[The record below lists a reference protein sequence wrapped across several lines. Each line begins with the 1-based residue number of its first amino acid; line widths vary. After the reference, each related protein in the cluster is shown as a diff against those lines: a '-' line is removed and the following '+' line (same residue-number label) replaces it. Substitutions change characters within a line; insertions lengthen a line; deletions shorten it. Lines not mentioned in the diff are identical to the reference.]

1 MNPGSK
7 GRPALHREMSA
18 EQWRE
23 TFSEAYTNLARRMIS
38 GPPSAIDAYALEN
51 PGEFFAVFS
60 EIFFERP
67 SNILLEYPRVYD
79 LLKEFYR
86 HDPVGRLTA

>member
-1 MNPGSK
+1 
-7 GRPALHREMSA
+7 
-18 EQWRE
+18 
-23 TFSEAYTNLARRMIS
+23 MIS

-60 EIFFERP
+60 EMFFERP
-67 SNILLEYPRVYD
+67 SNLPAEYPHLYE
-79 LLKEFYR
+79 LPKEFYR

>member
-1 MNPGSK
+1 
-7 GRPALHREMSA
+7 MSA

-38 GPPSAIDAYALEN
+38 GPPSAIDACALEN

-67 SNILLEYPRVYD
+67 SNILLEHPRVYD